1 MVKIVDGVVITIPP
15 IRSYNFEMT
24 FDSAEYWRKRY
35 ESGGNSGAGSY
46 GALADFKAAALNDF
60 VAREKI
66 QSAIEYGSGDG
77 NQLSLLHISEYTGLD
92 VSARVI
98 EVLRERYAGDL
109 TKSFREYNPDN
120 FIADGSTLA
129 DIGLSMDVIL
139 HLTEDER
146 YEKYMNNLIASS
158 QKYLGIFNT
167 ATDVQ
172 LEKMAQHNRYRDHR
186 NWLELHAPQFKEV
199 QMSLT
204 PAELGY
210 PLSTGFYFYKK

>member
-1 MVKIVDGVVITIPP
+1 MG
-15 IRSYNFEMT
+15 SYNFEMT

-46 GALADFKAAALNDF
+46 GALADFKAAVLNEF
-60 VAREKI
+60 VASEQIK
-66 QSAIEYGSGDG
+66 SAIEYGSGDG
-77 NQLSLLHISEYTGLD
+77 NQLSLLHISEYIGLD
-92 VSARVI
+92 VSAKVI
-98 EVLRERYAGDL
+98 EVLRERFGGDAS
-109 TKSFREYNPDN
+109 KSFKEYNPDIFVAN
-120 FIADGSTLA
+120 DLTVA

-146 YEKYMNNLIASS
+146 YEKYMNNLILSS
-158 QKYLGIFNT
+158 QRYVGIFNT

-186 NWLELHAPQFKEV
+186 NWLQQHAPQFREV
-199 QMSLT
+199 YVALT
-204 PAELGY
+204 PPELGY